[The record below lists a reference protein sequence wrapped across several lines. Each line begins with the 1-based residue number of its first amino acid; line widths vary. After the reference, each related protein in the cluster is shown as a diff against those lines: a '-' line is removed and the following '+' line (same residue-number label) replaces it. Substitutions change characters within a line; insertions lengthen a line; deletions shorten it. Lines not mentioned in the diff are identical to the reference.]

1 MGSSMRAAVCTGYGP
16 PEVLQVEEVA
26 TPSPGRNEVLVKVH
40 ASTVSSSDT
49 FVRSGIP
56 TAPLFTRMTMRMLV
70 GFARP
75 RKRILGLILAGEV
88 EQTGRDVR
96 RFQVGD
102 RVWAFTKFNFGG
114 YAQYASLPES
124 STVGLAPVGLSYETA
139 AAVPYGGLLGLHYL
153 RAGGI
158 TTRRRVLVYGASG
171 AVGTSAVQLAKHFG
185 AHVTGVCGT
194 SNLDLVRSL
203 GSDATIDYTTEDSPD
218 GGASY
223 DLVLDAVGKRKS
235 SPLKVAAQEAI
246 ALGGAYVSV
255 DDGTPK
261 LPASDLDIL
270 KDLVESGDLR
280 PVVDCTYPLEQIAE
294 AHRYVEEEHKRGNVV
309 ITIPHHTV

>member
-1 MGSSMRAAVCTGYGP
+1 
-16 PEVLQVEEVA
+16 
-26 TPSPGRNEVLVKVH
+26 
-40 ASTVSSSDT
+40 
-49 FVRSGIP
+49 
-56 TAPLFTRMTMRMLV
+56 
-70 GFARP
+70 
-75 RKRILGLILAGEV
+75 
-88 EQTGRDVR
+88 
-96 RFQVGD
+96 
-102 RVWAFTKFNFGG
+102 
-114 YAQYASLPES
+114 
-124 STVGLAPVGLSYETA
+124 
-139 AAVPYGGLLGLHYL
+139 
-153 RAGGI
+153 
-158 TTRRRVLVYGASG
+158 VYGASG

-203 GSDATIDYTTEDSPD
+203 GSDATIDYTTEDSLD

-235 SPLKVAAQEAI
+235 SPLKVAAKEAI